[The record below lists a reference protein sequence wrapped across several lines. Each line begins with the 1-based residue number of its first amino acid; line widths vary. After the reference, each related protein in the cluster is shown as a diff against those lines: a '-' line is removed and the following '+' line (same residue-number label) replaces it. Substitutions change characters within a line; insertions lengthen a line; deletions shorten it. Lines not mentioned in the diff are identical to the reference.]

1 MSDISTPSPVLETS
15 LDESE
20 VKTEVDKPL
29 APPKRLLIN
38 MPVPAQ
44 DLELNTPTTPVV
56 PPPPKPASPQG
67 ASSAS
72 TAATAATA
80 ATVPP
85 DYSLLLQTITAASSA
100 SNLLFE
106 NALKTISES
115 RTMQQSGAVR
125 PTAPQPQSLSKDGK
139 HYECWVNQIF

>member
-15 LDESE
+15 NDESE

-72 TAATAATA
+72 TAATAAT
-80 ATVPP
+80 VPP

-115 RTMQQSGAVR
+115 RTMQQSGVVR
-125 PTAPQPQSLSKDGK
+125 PAAPQPQSMSKDGK
-139 HYECWVNQIF
+139 QYECLVDQIF